1 MSLSNK
7 IIRLPQTITKTGLSR
22 STIYALIQR
31 GEFPKQVK
39 LSIRSIGFIES
50 EIDQWISDRAS
61 VRA

>member
-1 MSLSNK
+1 MSLSTK
-7 IIRLPQTITKTGLSR
+7 IIRLPQAISKTGLSR

-50 EIDQWISDRAS
+50 EIDQWISDRADC
-61 VRA
+61 RA